1 MRKMRSNRSS
11 SVAPVAAEGDA
22 AMTMAQV
29 AEMMRSLQATVEAS
43 RVEQAR
49 IHEDLVASRARNEE
63 LSKVIEELRRALQ
76 EEQGRSSAEEVAP
89 STPPRVFPMP
99 FLQVIIDT
107 PIPTSVV
114 PVKAV

>member
-11 SVAPVAAEGDA
+11 PVAPVAAEGDA
-22 AMTMAQV
+22 AMTMAPM

-63 LSKVIEELRRALQ
+63 LSKV
-76 EEQGRSSAEEVAP
+76 
-89 STPPRVFPMP
+89 
-99 FLQVIIDT
+99 
-107 PIPTSVV
+107 TSCV
-114 PVKAV
+114 PNAFCSGDYRHANSHERGSG